1 MKQQNRILLLG
12 GSGKL
17 GKEIIQSNLFEQIY
31 FPTKEICDLENKE
44 SIDSIL
50 NQYKPTH
57 VINCAALARRK
68 ICQTNPKG
76 AISINIIGTSQLV
89 QSILDFRTRN
99 IEPRLVHISTDAVYH
114 CGEGNYAEYDPTIP
128 LCNFGWT
135 KLAAECSVR
144 LLNNYLI
151 VRTRFFNPKKIPF
164 LDAANDIF
172 TSSIP
177 VSRLVRLIY
186 KLTFIEYI
194 GVLNVGDKSQSDF
207 DKYKK
212 HKSDILQTDMNSITK
227 DSSLPFC
234 KDYTLSTKRLDS
246 ISL

>member
-99 IEPRLVHISTDAVYH
+99 IEPRLLHISTDAVYH
-114 CGEGNYAEYDPTIP
+114 CGKGNYDEYDPTIP
-128 LCNFGWT
+128 ICNYGWT

-234 KDYTLSTKRLDS
+234 RDYTLSTKRLDS